1 MKNNI
6 GQRDLLKIV
15 PNREEN
21 EKMKLSISNIAWD
34 KEHDEE
40 MYEYL
45 SKNGFDGI
53 EIAPTRIFEQVPY
66 EKIEKAREF
75 AKNLKQKYDLSISS
89 IQSIWYG
96 KNARLFGSE
105 EQRES
110 LTQYT
115 KKAINFAN
123 VIGCRNLV
131 FGCPKN
137 RSLKTKE
144 DIKVGIQFFK
154 EIGEY
159 AKKKNTVFAIE
170 PNPTIYN
177 TNFINTTKE
186 AFDIVEKIDH
196 DAIKVNVDLG
206 TMIENGENIDVLEE
220 HYHEINHIHISEPN
234 LEKIQKRTIHKEL
247 ASNLKQKNYQ
257 NYVSIEMKRQENI
270 EEVKKVMEYVK
281 DVFVGGI

>member
-1 MKNNI
+1 
-6 GQRDLLKIV
+6 
-15 PNREEN
+15 
-21 EKMKLSISNIAWD
+21 MKLSISNIAWD
-34 KEHDEE
+34 KAHDEE

-45 SKNGFDGI
+45 LKNGFDGI
-53 EIAPTRIFEQVPY
+53 EIAPTRIFEQAPY
-66 EKIEKAREF
+66 EKLEEAREF

-96 KNARLFGSE
+96 KNERLFGSE
-105 EQRES
+105 EERES
-110 LTQYT
+110 LIQYT
-115 KKAINFAN
+115 KKAIDFAN

-137 RSLKTKE
+137 RNVNSKE
-144 DIKVGIQFFK
+144 DMKIAIQFFEK
-154 EIGEY
+154 IGKY
-159 AKKKNTVFAIE
+159 TNAQSTVFAIE

-186 AFDIVEKIDH
+186 AFNIVEQVNC

-206 TMIENGENIDVLEE
+206 TMIENGENIDVLEGN
-220 HYHEINHIHISEPN
+220 YHQINHIHISEPN
-234 LEKIQKRTIHKEL
+234 LEKIQKRPIHKEL
-247 ASNLKQKNYQ
+247 ANKLRQQDYQ

-281 DVFVGGI
+281 DAFC